1 MTPADNDDNDDND
14 APTAAAAAPRP
25 AGASEHAPAV
35 PEAKAEAAPEAAPE
49 PEQTV
54 KQILDAK
61 TLADLERWFGLPSF
75 QEVAERGEPPP
86 PALDPEIEAVREQR
100 AKAIAAVDPALL
112 EAHRQRVESGE
123 SLLRFEA
130 VIDIRVDPSV
140 AQIDYAHI
148 ENKQAIAEPREVEI
162 SEQLRDDLREC
173 TPQAILRDLHR
184 PEMYFDKLF
193 EVIDIAAEQRLDIV
207 AAVAEAMRTS
217 WKLPPLP
224 PSLASEGRALIAE
237 LKEDRMRSIAH
248 LLHTFPNRRVTEP

>member
-1 MTPADNDDNDDND
+1 MTPEDNADPNADPN
-14 APTAAAAAPRP
+14 AAAAAPAP
-25 AGASEHAPAV
+25 EGASER
-35 PEAKAEAAPEAAPE
+35 AAATPE

-86 PALDPEIEAVREQR
+86 ALDPEIEAVREQR
-100 AKAIAAVDPALL
+100 AKAIAAVDPALV
-112 EAHRQRVESGE
+112 EAHRRRVESGE

-130 VIDIRVDPSV
+130 VLEVRVDPSV

-148 ENKQAIAEPREVEI
+148 ENKQAIAEPREVDI
-162 SEQLRDDLREC
+162 PEQLRDDLREC

-184 PEMYFDKLF
+184 PELYFDKQF
-193 EVIDIAAEQRLDIV
+193 EVVDMAAEQRLDIV

-224 PSLASEGRALIAE
+224 PSLATEGRALIAE